1 MHKIL
6 IIEDEL
12 LNASRIKRLLLDIDD
27 TIEVYGP
34 AKSIE
39 EVVEILNIDNNYDL
53 ILSDIRLSE
62 HLVFEAFHEVMP
74 KCPVIFTTA
83 YEEYAIKAFRN
94 NGIDYLLKPI
104 DADELLVAYKKAFSV
119 TPSESTAPN
128 LQSLSYDMK
137 CYRTRILVCK
147 GDELIPLKVSD
158 ISYIHTENNN
168 VIAFSLS
175 GTRYQ
180 LPLTMAEL
188 EDMLNPDMFFRL
200 NRQYI
205 ANAESILKISLY
217 FNSKLC
223 VRIKGCDDNPIIVSK
238 EKSAGFR
245 NWLNR

>member
-1 MHKIL
+1 M
-6 IIEDEL
+6 
-12 LNASRIKRLLLDIDD
+12 
-27 TIEVYGP
+27 
-34 AKSIE
+34 
-39 EVVEILNIDNNYDL
+39 
-53 ILSDIRLSE
+53 
-62 HLVFEAFHEVMP
+62 
-74 KCPVIFTTA
+74 
-83 YEEYAIKAFRN
+83 
-94 NGIDYLLKPI
+94 
-104 DADELLVAYKKAFSV
+104 
-119 TPSESTAPN
+119 
-128 LQSLSYDMK
+128 
-137 CYRTRILVCK
+137 
-147 GDELIPLKVSD
+147 IPLKVSD

-205 ANAESILKISLY
+205 ANAESILKISIY